1 MKNFY
6 VKGKTYK
13 LDTNWQEDR
22 QLRKK
27 HRLYPEYLLVVKE
40 DKDWKDTDV
49 DFYDW
54 AMMYEIDSDWN

>member
-1 MKNFY
+1 MN
-6 VKGKTYK
+6 YK
-13 LDTNWQEDR
+13 LDSNWKGNG

-27 HRLYPEYLLVVKE
+27 HRLYSEYLLVLKE

-54 AMMYEIDSDWN
+54 AMMYEIDSDWKGDVQ